1 MLVLQF
7 SSTRQFNS
15 FAPEPPIT
23 AHADSRPLYQLFGSR
38 NIYST
43 PRKGFAKIFA
53 HPLEILL
60 TLIEVNK

>member
-38 NIYST
+38 NI